1 MAVTSIW
8 AVKGRID
15 KVINYAR
22 NPEKTTEKAAPKQ
35 ASLHMIN
42 DVIEYA
48 ADDLK
53 TEKRCYVTCW
63 NCREES
69 AARQFMETKEYWSR
83 RRGED
88 LTGGRVCFHGYQS
101 FAAGEVTAEQAH
113 EIGVRLAQNLWGED
127 FEVVVATHLNT
138 GHYHSHFVINS
149 VSWRDGHRFHN
160 GPEDYG
166 PMKETSDRLCR
177 EYGLSVIENPM
188 GRGKNYG
195 EYLAE
200 KNGKPTNRSLIRDDI
215 DRAVKA
221 CLTEQEFFRMMQEM
235 GYEFKFRG
243 ESGTLL
249 KHPALRPPGAKG
261 FFRFHKLGQGYT
273 LDEILDRVLDNYHRQ
288 VPFPEAER
296 EKLWKYRE
304 QTRPKVKAKGLYA
317 LYLWYAYELHVIQKF
332 PASVK
337 RVSFFMREDLTRLDR
352 LDEQTR
358 FLAAR
363 KIETIDDLNDFREST
378 SAQLGALADRRRLS
392 RNELKRT
399 LRAGDSD
406 GAEEVRKRITDIS
419 EQMRKLRYELELADE
434 IEIRSRGTQ
443 AAMRIIEEQNKER
456 EVKTDEQQFGRSG
469 RTGRTDEP
477 GRG

>member
-1 MAVTSIW
+1 
-8 AVKGRID
+8 
-15 KVINYAR
+15 
-22 NPEKTTEKAAPKQ
+22 
-35 ASLHMIN
+35 
-42 DVIEYA
+42 
-48 ADDLK
+48 
-53 TEKRCYVTCW
+53 
-63 NCREES
+63 
-69 AARQFMETKEYWSR
+69 
-83 RRGED
+83 
-88 LTGGRVCFHGYQS
+88 
-101 FAAGEVTAEQAH
+101 
-113 EIGVRLAQNLWGED
+113 
-127 FEVVVATHLNT
+127 
-138 GHYHSHFVINS
+138 
-149 VSWRDGHRFHN
+149 
-160 GPEDYG
+160 
-166 PMKETSDRLCR
+166 
-177 EYGLSVIENPM
+177 
-188 GRGKNYG
+188 
-195 EYLAE
+195 
-200 KNGKPTNRSLIRDDI
+200 
-215 DRAVKA
+215 
-221 CLTEQEFFRMMQEM
+221 MMQEM

-296 EKLWKYRE
+296 EKLRKYRE

-419 EQMRKLRYELELADE
+419 EQMRKLRHELELADE
-434 IEIRSRGTQ
+434 IEIRSRGPQ
-443 AAMRIIEEQNKER
+443 AAMREIEEQNKER